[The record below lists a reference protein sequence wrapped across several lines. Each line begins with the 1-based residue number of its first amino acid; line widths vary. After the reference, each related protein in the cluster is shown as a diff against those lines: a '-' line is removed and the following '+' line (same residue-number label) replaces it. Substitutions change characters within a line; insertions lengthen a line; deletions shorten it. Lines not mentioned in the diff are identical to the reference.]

1 MRTATVIMASAGAL
15 ALAACAGGSSAPDR
29 DPEAVGTVEVA
40 EHVDGT
46 SRIAFVPD
54 GGYEYFEGT
63 TFVIDDEVTVGGA
76 ATSASAIEAGD
87 RLEVWTGECAESFP
101 VQCAVEH
108 VEVLD

>member
-1 MRTATVIMASAGAL
+1 MVMAASAGAL

-40 EHVDGT
+40 EHVDGA
-46 SRIAFVPD
+46 SRVGFVPD
-54 GGYEYFEGT
+54 DGYEYFEGT
-63 TFVIDDEVTVGGA
+63 TFVIDDAVTVSGA

-87 RLEVWTGECAESFP
+87 RLEVWTAECAESFP